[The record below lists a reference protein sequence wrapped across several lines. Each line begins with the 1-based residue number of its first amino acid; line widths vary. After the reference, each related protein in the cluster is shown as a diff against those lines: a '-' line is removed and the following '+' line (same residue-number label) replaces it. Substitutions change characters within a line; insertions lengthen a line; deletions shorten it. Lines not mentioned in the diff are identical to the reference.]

1 MTGDDKMD
9 AGDEKLLPDFVASRH
24 FCGNCGARMYLSYGV
39 YWTSQTP
46 ADVMEAQLCDL
57 CQA

>member
-1 MTGDDKMD
+1 MD